1 MSFNLYFLFI
11 IIFILFSTVVLPLI
25 LIKKNSKGHNKKG
38 CYKYHNDCDECEYG
52 ANEVKLNHKK
62 LLKKERLK

>member
-1 MSFNLYFLFI
+1 
-11 IIFILFSTVVLPLI
+11 VLPLI